1 MSGAGMVKEGV
12 FSVKGERNLISL
24 GVGGRDVLS
33 RSY

>member
-1 MSGAGMVKEGV
+1 MSGAGMVKKGV

-24 GVGGRDVLS
+24 GVDGRGVLS